1 MLAQPHPNA
10 RPAVLLVDDSP
21 QNLLALEALLE
32 PLGLELVRAASGE
45 EALRLVLEK
54 DFALI
59 LLDVQMPGMDGIETA
74 RRIKGRARSRALPII
89 FLTAIDADP
98 ARIAAGYEAGA
109 VDYLPKPINPHAL
122 LSKVRT
128 FAALDAARR
137 ETAAQSALLAEAAA
151 REAELLARTATE
163 ARAAEALR
171 ALNRELK
178 EARDAAERARRM
190 QAALLDSTAEG
201 IYGIDAAGLCTF
213 INRAASRMLGY
224 TPAECIG
231 RDMHALVHHHRADGS
246 PYPREECP
254 ICRASRIGQPVRVE
268 DEVLWRSDGSS
279 FPAEYA
285 SSPVLEGG
293 ELHGAVVTFTDI
305 TEWRAAEAERE
316 QLLARVQA
324 EREQLLRVFESAP
337 AVMAIFSGPD
347 HVISRVNPTWE
358 RTVGKPGA
366 VGRTFRE
373 VFPEFG
379 AVGAFELLDRVYRT
393 GEPYARPEVRLPMRR
408 FGSGELEDSYWN
420 FVWLPLPAAEG
431 RDIVLHAVEMTE
443 QVRARKAMERHARA
457 LQEKSEEA
465 EGARRAAEMAS
476 RAKSEFLA
484 NMSHEIRTPIN
495 AVMGYTD
502 LLELEVAG
510 PVTDRQREYLN
521 RITGSSRHLL
531 GLVNDVLDLAKVE
544 AGRMT
549 VARERGDAAR
559 STADAVSLVLPQAVA
574 KEIAL
579 EDRTDGGPYEFVGDN
594 DRVRQV
600 LVNLLSNAVKFTGP
614 GGRVTIDADVTDRPP
629 RDAHVSGTGPWVC
642 VRVADT
648 GRGIAADQTEAVFQ
662 PFVQA
667 EAGRTRTE
675 GGTGLGLT
683 ISREFARLMGGDLT
697 VKSEPGEGAIFTLWL
712 PAAAASAAPVRAE
725 DRARGVAQGGEAL
738 VAAVDTVMEAF
749 VSRLRADEAVPAAA
763 GCARVELEDH
773 VGALLA
779 DLGQDLVIA
788 SETGGERELRRDG
801 SDLRHFVAERHGR
814 QRARLGWTDDALRR
828 EYAILG
834 DEVAAA
840 VRRALPLDPDAAEVA
855 TAALARLLDRAEQV
869 SLEAIRAAGDDSA
882 ALSRTRDVIEATRRT
897 IGRVKSAVY
906 KSTAA
911 DPDDA

>member
-1 MLAQPHPNA
+1 MPRQPPQNA

-32 PLGLELVRAASGE
+32 PLGLELVRATAGE
-45 EALRLVLEK
+45 EALRMVLEQ

-59 LLDVQMPGMDGIETA
+59 LMDVQMPGMDGIETA
-74 RRIKGRARSRALPII
+74 RRIKGRARSRTLPII
-89 FLTAIDADP
+89 FLTAIDAHP
-98 ARIAAGYEAGA
+98 ERIAAGYEAGA
-109 VDYLPKPINPHAL
+109 VDYLPKPINPDAL

-128 FAALDAARR
+128 FAELDAARR
-137 ETAAQSALLAEAAA
+137 ETASQAALLAEAAA
-151 REAELLARTATE
+151 REAELLARAAAE

-201 IYGIDAAGLCTF
+201 IYGIDADGLCTF

-231 RDMHALVHHHRADGS
+231 RDMHALIHHHRTDGT
-246 PYPREECP
+246 PYPRAQCP

-293 ELHGAVVTFTDI
+293 ELHGAVVTFTDV

-316 QLLARVQA
+316 QLLARVQG
-324 EREQLLRVFESAP
+324 ERAQLLRVFESAP

-347 HVISRVNPTWE
+347 HVITRVNPTWE
-358 RTVGKPGA
+358 RTVGKPSA

-379 AVGAFELLDRVYRT
+379 QVGAFELLDRVYRT

-420 FVWLPLPAAEG
+420 FVWLPLPSAEG

-465 EGARRAAEMAS
+465 ESARRAAEMAS

-510 PVTDRQREYLN
+510 PVTDRQREYLG

-549 VARERGDAAR
+549 VTRERGDAAS

-574 KEIAL
+574 KGIAL
-579 EDRTDGGPYEFVGDN
+579 EDRTAGGPYEYVGDN

-614 GGRVTIDADVTDRPP
+614 GGRVTIDAGVTDRPP
-629 RDAHVSGTGPWVC
+629 REAHVSGTGPWVC

-667 EAGRTRTE
+667 EAGHTRTE

-697 VKSEPGEGAIFTLWL
+697 LESEPGEGAVFTLWL
-712 PAAAASAAPVRAE
+712 PAAPAPVRAE

-749 VSRLRADEAVPAAA
+749 VSRLRADEAIPAAA
-763 GCARVELEDH
+763 GCTRVELEDH

-779 DLGQDLVIA
+779 DLGKDLVIA
-788 SETGGERELRRDG
+788 SETGGERDLRRDG
-801 SDLRHFVAERHGR
+801 SDLRHLVAERHGR
-814 QRARLGWTDDALRR
+814 QRARLGWTDEALRR

-834 DEVAAA
+834 EEVAAA
-840 VRRALPLDPDAAEVA
+840 VRRALPLDPAAAEVA
-855 TAALARLLDRAEQV
+855 TAALARLLDRAEHV
-869 SLEAIRAAGDDSA
+869 SLQGIRSSGDDSA

-906 KSTAA
+906 KSSAA
-911 DPDDA
+911 EPDDP